1 MSISSAIAT
10 KQQQVADSYTAV
22 SDKGGTLPQTQN
34 LTNLA
39 TAISSIPSGGGT
51 SSKYGINL
59 DNLIGDIDSNGN
71 LTTATEATHISF
83 DGVQGLENYA
93 LAYMFYQKNVES
105 VLFPDLITISGSSG
119 LNNTFYGCKNL
130 TSIIFPN
137 LITISGSMSMYN
149 AFYMCTALT
158 SVTFPKLTTISG
170 GSALNYTFS
179 GCTALTSVT
188 FPELATIS
196 SSSTALSSTFSSCLK
211 LARIDFPKL
220 TTISSTTAFG
230 SSSYSYIFYG
240 CSALKQIHFKSTAQ
254 SVIKGLNGYSTKWGA
269 TNATIYFDL

>member
-51 SSKYGINL
+51 SNKYGINL
-59 DNLIGDIDSNGN
+59 DNLIGDVDANGK
-71 LTTATEATHISF
+71 LTAATEAAHISF
-83 DGVQGLENYA
+83 NGVQDLGNYA

-105 VLFPDLITISGSSG
+105 VLFP
-119 LNNTFYGCKNL
+119 NL
-130 TSIIFPN
+130 T
-137 LITISGSMSMYN
+137 TISGSMSMYN
-149 AFYMCTALT
+149 AFYNCRNLA
-158 SVTFPKLTTISG
+158 SVTFPNLTTISG

-196 SSSTALSSTFSSCLK
+196 SSSTALSSTFSYCSK

-230 SSSYSYIFYG
+230 SSSYNYIFYS